1 MPYRVGA
8 KGSYGCSGYPAL
20 KEGTN
25 EVMGCHTT
33 RAEAAAQIYA
43 INRSEG
49 NIGKS
54 MHDIKEGDFVMGT
67 TKEGVVHGRV
77 EHIMVEGGTLGT
89 PGSEYALESMPPDN
103 PAMSVRIYKEEESG
117 EWEETA
123 YSIGMMYS
131 DATRLDSLEGHE
143 MNSGHE
149 MDEYDNS
156 IGKSYHSDN
165 EEEDKWD
172 NMQKACWVGYEQR
185 GMKDKGGRMVP
196 NCVPIGKSDSVEK
209 AKSVSVGDHV
219 TFAVP
224 KPPDKTESAHG
235 LVERVE
241 RSGTVKLP
249 GTNESVEASSDNPV
263 AVVRVY
269 AMDEKG
275 KMTRTDRRV
284 AKPVSSLR
292 VSSEPIDDEKMHD
305 MDDEMEKVSSARLQE
320 LADAYNKNKE
330 GDSRI
335 TVGALRQV
343 YNRGIGAY
351 RTNPSSVRGSVSSA
365 EQWAMGRVNA
375 FMAGLRGRFPRKP
388 FDLDLFPKGHP
399 RSTKKSIFEGFG
411 QEVTGPSKLTEVFKM
426 EKREF
431 STASRERM
439 AEAGTAMPDGSFP
452 IASRSDLQ
460 NAIQAVG
467 RAKDYEKAKAHIIS
481 RARALNAMDM
491 LPDDWKNVARK
502 GMTGWGGS
510 VFDLNPFTK

>member
-8 KGSYGCSGYPAL
+8 KGSFGCSGYPAL

-25 EVMGCHTT
+25 EVMGCHKT
-33 RAEAAAQIYA
+33 RSEAAAQIYA

-49 NIGKS
+49 NIDKS
-54 MHDIKEGDFVMGT
+54 MHVIKEGDFVMGMT
-67 TKEGVVHGRV
+67 SEGIVHGVV
-77 EHIMVEGGTLGT
+77 EHIMIEGGTLGT
-89 PGSEYALESMPPDN
+89 PGSRYALQSMPPDN
-103 PAMSVRIYKEEESG
+103 PAMSVRVYKEEDDG
-117 EWEETA
+117 WEPTA
-123 YSIGMMYS
+123 YSIGMMYMEAEVVNMETHTMEEESEMEDKTSSVNKS
-131 DATRLDSLEGHE
+131 DD
-143 MNSGHE
+143 
-149 MDEYDNS
+149 
-156 IGKSYHSDN
+156 SYHSDN

-172 NMQKACWVGYEQR
+172 NMAKACWAGYEQR

-196 NCVPIGKSDSVEK
+196 NCVPVGKTYNMDDEIEK
-209 AKSVSVGDHV
+209 AKSVSIGDHV

-235 LVERVE
+235 VVERVE

-269 AMDEKG
+269 ATNENG
-275 KMTRTDRRV
+275 KRTRTDRRV
-284 AKPVSSLR
+284 VKPFSSLR
-292 VSSEPIDDEKMHD
+292 VSSEPIDNEKMYD
-305 MDDEMEKVSSARLQE
+305 MDDEIEKVSAARLQE

-330 GDSRI
+330 GDKRI

-399 RSTKKSIFEGFG
+399 RSTKKSLFEDF
-411 QEVTGPSKLTEVFKM
+411 
-426 EKREF
+426 
-431 STASRERM
+431 
-439 AEAGTAMPDGSFP
+439 
-452 IASRSDLQ
+452 
-460 NAIQAVG
+460 
-467 RAKDYEKAKAHIIS
+467 AKDVNKPERVTKLFK
-481 RARALNAMDM
+481 
-491 LPDDWKNVARK
+491 DDDTQNNVNK
-502 GMTGWGGS
+502 GWDGS
-510 VFDLNPFTK
+510 VFDLNPFKK

>member
-8 KGSYGCSGYPAL
+8 KGSFGCSGYPAL

-25 EVMGCHTT
+25 EVMGCHKT
-33 RAEAAAQIYA
+33 RSEAAAQIYA

-49 NIGKS
+49 NIDKS
-54 MHDIKEGDFVMGT
+54 MHVIKEGDFVMGMT
-67 TKEGVVHGRV
+67 SEGIVHGVV
-77 EHIMVEGGTLGT
+77 EHIMIEGGTLGT
-89 PGSEYALESMPPDN
+89 PGSRYALQSMPPDN
-103 PAMSVRIYKEEESG
+103 PAMSVRVYKEEDDG
-117 EWEETA
+117 WEPTA
-123 YSIGMMYS
+123 YSIGMMYMEAEVVNMETHTMEEESEMEDKTSSVNKS
-131 DATRLDSLEGHE
+131 DDS
-143 MNSGHE
+143 
-149 MDEYDNS
+149 Y
-156 IGKSYHSDN
+156 YSDN

-172 NMQKACWVGYEQR
+172 NMAKACWAGYEQR

-196 NCVPIGKSDSVEK
+196 NCVPVGKTYNMDDEIEK
-209 AKSVSVGDHV
+209 AKSVSIGDHV

-235 LVERVE
+235 VVERVE

-269 AMDEKG
+269 ATNENG
-275 KMTRTDRRV
+275 KRTRTDRRV
-284 AKPVSSLR
+284 VKPFSSLR
-292 VSSEPIDDEKMHD
+292 VSSEPIDNEKMYD
-305 MDDEMEKVSSARLQE
+305 MDDEIEKVSAARLQE

-330 GDSRI
+330 GDKRI

-399 RSTKKSIFEGFG
+399 RSTKKSLFEDF
-411 QEVTGPSKLTEVFKM
+411 
-426 EKREF
+426 
-431 STASRERM
+431 
-439 AEAGTAMPDGSFP
+439 
-452 IASRSDLQ
+452 
-460 NAIQAVG
+460 
-467 RAKDYEKAKAHIIS
+467 AKDVNKPERVTKLFK
-481 RARALNAMDM
+481 
-491 LPDDWKNVARK
+491 DDDTQNNVNK
-502 GMTGWGGS
+502 GWDGS
-510 VFDLNPFTK
+510 VFDLNPFKK